1 MPHEN
6 SETVQGQDGRWI
18 NINGETRER
27 LVPMFSFEADSYDT
41 KDEAVAAATRRSDM
55 FGQGQPTVPG
65 ESPPPAP
72 SAPSGRIIPLREF
85 LGMAPP
91 NDVAGR
97 MALAI
102 GARRAAPGA
111 LTITPPSLLEQAP
124 EALDFIA
131 RRATGAARFVPPLVE
146 NLDPSKRFRM
156 DSGMPIIDPEIL
168 NLLRRLLLANPTA
181 SL

>member
-1 MPHEN
+1 M
-6 SETVQGQDGRWI
+6 
-18 NINGETRER
+18 
-27 LVPMFSFEADSYDT
+27 
-41 KDEAVAAATRRSDM
+41 
-55 FGQGQPTVPG
+55 
-65 ESPPPAP
+65 
-72 SAPSGRIIPLREF
+72 REF

-111 LTITPPSLLEQAP
+111 MTITPPSLLEQAP

-146 NLDPSKRFRM
+146 NLDPSKKFRM
-156 DSGMPIIDPEIL
+156 DSGMPTIDPETL
-168 NLLRRLLLANPTA
+168 NLLRRLLLANPPV